1 MKIGGNALEN
11 GTELSSFSG
20 ETMIISEGEVNSQK
34 RILGPGNHFH

>member
-1 MKIGGNALEN
+1 MKIDGNALEN

-20 ETMIISEGEVNSQK
+20 ETMIISEGEVNFQK